1 MAQSCCFC
9 FFSAHFV
16 LLIFQYLHYYLY
28 WHRRPALLE
37 LMLPLAAC
45 HGIPLSYFSC
55 FFLSIHVCLLADK
68 LSLAR
73 WSVRPPHVSTFGPRA
88 FCSSSPLSWNALP
101 SQLRDQPSQST
112 SSDNP
117 WKLIFTTTIFRLTAF
132 HSTPTCILLS
142 WVSSLNALSWQ
153 FLFSYSVFQKCLF
166 TYLLTYL
173 LTSTVCGCVTV
184 SGSARGSVCH
194 TVVRIISS

>member
-1 MAQSCCFC
+1 MWWHSHVVFV

-55 FFLSIHVCLLADK
+55 FFLSIRVCLLADK

-88 FCSSSPLSWNALP
+88 FCSSSPLSWNALSP
-101 SQLRDQPSQST
+101 PPQLRDPAIYI
-112 SSDNP
+112 N
-117 WKLIFTTTIFRLTAF
+117 IFRQSLKTYLFNNYSDWLCFILHLHVPSTHAF
-132 HSTPTCILLS
+132 
-142 WVSSLNALSWQ
+142 SWQ
-153 FLFSYSVFQKCLF
+153 FLFS
-166 TYLLTYL
+166 
-173 LTSTVCGCVTV
+173 
-184 SGSARGSVCH
+184 
-194 TVVRIISS
+194 